1 MPVSSR
7 PQMSEDASSVPSRF
21 PIIALVG
28 LLIISLGAFTWAFVN
43 YKNAQKT
50 IARLSDPTAQQAV
63 AEEEVQKYVEKVG
76 KLMVLSSEEK
86 PLLATVQDAENLKK
100 EQAFFKDAQNGDIV
114 LIYQDKAILY
124 SETQDKIVNVGPVYI
139 QDKDGQSAPVEQ
151 VATDAARAQGLVVV
165 EVRNGTA
172 TTGLA
177 RTVGNQ
183 FATST
188 YAVSSVGDAAK
199 KDYATTVI
207 VNSSGKN
214 VTALEQ
220 QFGVTAVTA
229 LPEGEA
235 ASTADVLVIL
245 GTDAAN

>member
-1 MPVSSR
+1 MPVSSQST
-7 PQMSEDASSVPSRF
+7 PVQDQPSRL
-21 PIIALVG
+21 PLVALLV
-28 LLIISLGAFTWAFVN
+28 LLVISLSAFAWAFIN
-43 YKNAQKT
+43 YQKAQKT
-50 IARLSDPTAQQAV
+50 IAQLSTPTGQQEKAQ
-63 AEEEVQKYVEKVG
+63 EEVQKYVEKVG
-76 KLMVLSSEEK
+76 NLMVLSSEEQ
-86 PLLATVQDAENLKK
+86 PLLATVQDADNLKK
-100 EQAFFKDAQNGDIV
+100 EQTFFKDAQNGDIV

-124 SETQDKIVNVGPVYI
+124 SEARGKIINVGPVYL
-139 QDKDGQSAPVEQ
+139 QNQDGQSAPAEQ

-199 KDYATTVI
+199 KDYTTTVI
-207 VNSSGKN
+207 VNPSGKN

-220 QFGVTAVTA
+220 QFGVTAVTT

>member
-1 MPVSSR
+1 MPVSSQNT
-7 PQMSEDASSVPSRF
+7 PVQNQPSRL
-21 PIIALVG
+21 PLVALVV
-28 LLIISLGAFTWAFVN
+28 LLVISLSAFAWAFIN

-50 IARLSDPTAQQAV
+50 ITRLSDPAAQQAV

-76 KLMVLSSEEK
+76 ELMVLSSEEK
-86 PLLATVQDAENLKK
+86 PLLATVQDADGLKK

-124 SETQDKIVNVGPVYI
+124 SEARGKIINVGPVYL
-139 QDKDGQSAPVEQ
+139 QNQDGQSAPAEQ

-177 RTVGNQ
+177 RTVSNE

-199 KDYATTVI
+199 KDYTTTVI
-207 VNSSGKN
+207 VNPSGKN

-245 GTDAAN
+245 GTDATN

>member
-1 MPVSSR
+1 MPVSSQNT
-7 PQMSEDASSVPSRF
+7 PAQDHPSHL
-21 PIIALVG
+21 PLITLLV
-28 LLIISLGAFTWAFVN
+28 LLILSLGAFVWAFIN

-50 IARLSDPTAQQAV
+50 IARLSDPAAQQAV
-63 AEEEVQKYVEKVG
+63 AEEEVQKYIEKIG

-86 PLLATVQDAENLKK
+86 PLLATVQDADGLKK

-139 QDKDGQSAPVEQ
+139 QGKDGQSAPVEQ
-151 VATDAARAQGLVVV
+151 VTTDAARTQGLVVV
-165 EVRNGTA
+165 EVRNGT
-172 TTGLA
+172 TTSGLA
-177 RTVGNQ
+177 RAVSNE

-188 YAVSSVGDAAK
+188 YAVASVGDAAK

-207 VNSSGKN
+207 VNPSGRN

-229 LPEGEA
+229 LPEGEVV
-235 ASTADVLVIL
+235 STADVLVIL
-245 GTDAAN
+245 GADTIN